1 MYGPHSK
8 DYIPELGEL
17 FWAWKDRT
25 TGEFLQKLADIIAG
39 NGKRDVHFFVSVC
52 TKKRFLREIYHK
64 TFTWDT
70 ILPFLFEKCGEKC
83 WEVDNVDQFG
93 PHNGWW
99 TYAIYLVV
107 NEDWI

>member
-17 FWAWKDRT
+17 FWVWKDRT
-25 TGEFLQKLADIIAG
+25 TGEFLQKLADIISG

-52 TKKRFLREIYHK
+52 TKKRSLTKTYFK

-70 ILPFLFEKCGEKC
+70 ILTFLFEKCGEKC
-83 WEVDNVDQFG
+83 WEVEDVAQFG
-93 PHNGWW
+93 PCNGWW

-107 NEDWI
+107 KED

>member
-17 FWAWKDRT
+17 FYAWKDRT
-25 TGEFLQKLADIIAG
+25 TGEFLQKLADIIASNG
-39 NGKRDVHFFVSVC
+39 NRDVHFFVSVC
-52 TKKRFLREIYHK
+52 TKGRFLREKYHK

-70 ILPFLFEKCGEKC
+70 ILPFLFETCGEKC
-83 WEVDNVDQFG
+83 WEVDNVAQFG
-93 PHNGWW
+93 PHDGWW

-107 NEDWI
+107 KEN

>member
-1 MYGPHSK
+1 MYCPSSK

-17 FWAWKDRT
+17 FFALKDRT
-25 TGEFLQKLADIIAG
+25 TGEFLQKLADIMAR

-52 TKKRFLREIYHK
+52 TKGKFLTKTYFK

-70 ILPFLFEKCGEKC
+70 ILTFLFEKCGEKC
-83 WEVDNVDQFG
+83 WEVEDVAQFG
-93 PHNGWW
+93 PCNGWW

-107 NEDWI
+107 KET